1 MKSIKI
7 ALTSMFLILSSY
19 ASAVEISRLYVLD
32 SFITESLSKP
42 TTRVIFGLIDPA
54 VKHIFS
60 SIDVPPILWRDFA
73 LFDFILEPSPAAR
86 TIVWMS
92 TVI

>member
-1 MKSIKI
+1 M
-7 ALTSMFLILSSY
+7 
-19 ASAVEISRLYVLD
+19 
-32 SFITESLSKP
+32 TESLSKP
-42 TTRVIFGLIDPA
+42 TTNVIFGLIDPA

-86 TIVWMS
+86 TIV
-92 TVI
+92 